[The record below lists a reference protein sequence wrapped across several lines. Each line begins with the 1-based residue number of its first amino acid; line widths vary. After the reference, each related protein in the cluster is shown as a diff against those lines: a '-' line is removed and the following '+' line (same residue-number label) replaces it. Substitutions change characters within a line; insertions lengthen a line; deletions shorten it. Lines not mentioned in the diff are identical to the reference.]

1 MVKELT
7 AQNFEAALKENKTAV
22 VEFYSKTCRHCK
34 KLEAGIQ
41 ELSEELAGFMMKEV
55 LDVHGEHYADDVE
68 LDLP

>member
-41 ELSEELAGFMMKEV
+41 ELSEELG
-55 LDVHGEHYADDVE
+55 
-68 LDLP
+68 DLSLIHI